1 MIYLSTCEA
10 IAHFSVF
17 PNYHMSFPFNTLPLI
32 CLDTA
37 EERTI
42 LDLSL
47 EWAYGWCLLL
57 SHFSRVQLFATPR
70 TARLLCLWDSSGK
83 NTRKGCHALL
93 QGIFLTQGSNPRLLC
108 LTCTGKWFLYSQH
121 HLGSPLIG
129 GTIVLCNALTYYH
142 RLWEFILYLL
152 IGILA
157 TIQGL
162 ISTNIIS
169 FIFFLLLKTQALTS
183 ETKFSKKKKKFKN
196 ELFPTEDA
204 IFSLFW
210 LD

>member
-70 TARLLCLWDSSGK
+70 TARVFCPWDFPGK
-83 NTRKGCHALL
+83 NTGVGFYLFL
-93 QGIFLTQGSNPRLLC
+93 QGIFPTQGSNPGLLHC
-108 LTCTGKWFLYSQH
+108 RQIAYWLSHQ
-121 HLGSPLIG
+121 GSPYVRVCI
-129 GTIVLCNALTYYH
+129 H
-142 RLWEFILYLL
+142 
-152 IGILA
+152 
-157 TIQGL
+157 
-162 ISTNIIS
+162 
-169 FIFFLLLKTQALTS
+169 
-183 ETKFSKKKKKFKN
+183 
-196 ELFPTEDA
+196 A
-204 IFSLFW
+204 IASGVSNSV
-210 LD
+210 